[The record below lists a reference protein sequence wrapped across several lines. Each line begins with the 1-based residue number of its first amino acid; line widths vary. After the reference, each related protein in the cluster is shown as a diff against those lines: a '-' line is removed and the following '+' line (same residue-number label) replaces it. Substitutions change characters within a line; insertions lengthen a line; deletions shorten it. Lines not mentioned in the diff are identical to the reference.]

1 MKSVSESTVP
11 IIKKREKSNRIPR
24 TFRLKPE
31 LVEKLSEIAKET
43 AESITYV
50 LESLLEHAIK
60 AYEKE
65 RKQKDLKDKNH
76 N

>member
-1 MKSVSESTVP
+1 MP

-43 AESITYV
+43 TESITYV

-65 RKQKDLKDKNH
+65 RKDLKDKNH

>member
-1 MKSVSESTVP
+1 MP

-43 AESITYV
+43 DESITYV

-65 RKQKDLKDKNH
+65 KKDLKDKNH

>member
-11 IIKKREKSNRIPR
+11 IIKKREKSNKIPR

-31 LVEKLSEIAKET
+31 LIEKLDEIAEET
-43 AESITYV
+43 DESITYV
-50 LESLLEHAIK
+50 LESLLEYAIK

-65 RKQKDLKDKNH
+65 RKRI
-76 N
+76 